1 MAEKPDH
8 HVKYT
13 FNTEW
18 FDTQASL
25 TRHYQLYYFPVDKTI
40 EMVRLEVEDSRGP
53 RPLAALTHGGFVA
66 HSSMSRT
73 GARF

>member
-1 MAEKPDH
+1 MQKKFDPFENQLKIGFNMAEKPDH

-40 EMVRLEVEDSRGP
+40 EMVRCSSVAD
-53 RPLAALTHGGFVA
+53 ALGTIQ
-66 HSSMSRT
+66 T
-73 GARF
+73 